1 MCSSDLIPH
10 HITSSKNTQLHS
22 FFILRS
28 SSSRSK
34 VEKVYNELPVSK
46 WARHTFINGGHQSKT
61 TTYHSINSPINTEAR
76 ELRFHRGNEN
86 MLIYHSNKTAGFPY
100 EHFPYFGKRIKKL
113 RHYMDS
119 RKPKTLLDLA
129 RLKEPSGSIL
139 ISTVARYDGTTGQ
152 IKSHACMLLYYNY
165 QG

>member
-1 MCSSDLIPH
+1 
-10 HITSSKNTQLHS
+10 
-22 FFILRS
+22 
-28 SSSRSK
+28 
-34 VEKVYNELPVSK
+34 
-46 WARHTFINGGHQSKT
+46 
-61 TTYHSINSPINTEAR
+61 
-76 ELRFHRGNEN
+76 

-139 ISTVARYDGTTGQ
+139 ISTLARYDGTTGQ
-152 IKSHACMLLYYNY
+152 IKSHACMLMYYDY
-165 QG
+165 QGWSSLDGGAVVEVSCNASKEGSPQSRRRCGNPSNIHSRDIPGASAQLRRIIRLN